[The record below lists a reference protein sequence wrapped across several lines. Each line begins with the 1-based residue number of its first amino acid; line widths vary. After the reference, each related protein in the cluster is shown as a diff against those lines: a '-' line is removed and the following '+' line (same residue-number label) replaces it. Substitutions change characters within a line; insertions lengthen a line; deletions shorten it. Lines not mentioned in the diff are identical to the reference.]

1 MVTLQNEETTTISRK
16 NIPNCQ
22 MLANM
27 LFTDSD
33 FSDVTLVSADNQ
45 HVSAHRAVLSAA
57 SSFLRS
63 VLFESCQQNTFLY
76 MGMIDFK
83 VLQSLVEFIYLGHCR
98 IDSDKEGQ
106 LKSLA
111 VQLGVDMSDTT
122 VDIAGSSEDN
132 LTQDINKENSLVDS
146 EVDKSPG
153 KVMEDETQIHGISF
167 GGKRDDNSKD
177 NLLKAMSDGGWN
189 DNNYTDNLIEQ
200 NSMQTTNDHNI
211 IDLDLDHE
219 VSINTLT
226 KEGVPDKTEEMH
238 QINKHTKY
246 ETNYSSERLNS
257 LIVNTNNTCKSSSK
271 QIVASTK
278 IKFHSFR
285 GKIPKVIKP
294 NPTKDMKYACNECD
308 VTPYLR
314 WDGLK
319 RHKLSKHEGFTYN
332 CDMCEEKF
340 KYHDKLKEHEN
351 FVHNGIG
358 YQCNLCSKI
367 FTNAKNLRFH
377 DSRKLKCPTCGILV
391 CRLKFV
397 QHNTLNHDPLFKD
410 GEFVCDHCTYTCKK
424 RLNMKVHYGIHKER
438 ITFSCDKCSYTSISN
453 HEVKI
458 HKQVKHDGIKF
469 KCTQCDYECG
479 KRARLNRH
487 TEVEHLKITYSCTR
501 CKFIARRK
509 KILREHIRSVHDNI
523 TFKCSKCEFTAV
535 SNSSVRRHF
544 RRDHERVRWNCDKC
558 KFVTKFRE
566 SYKEHEKLHASGK
579 YGEEKIEKL
588 KRLKARH
595 ELRLSPVKKNICGKL
610 NCCVT
615 KNQTRPTL
623 ENQKSV
629 LNTSFIQQPKVL
641 HNLGSASEKSLMK
654 DNIDIQIR
662 SMIKQLERG
671 YICTSCD
678 KAILFW
684 SHVKSHIATFH
695 VK

>member
-1 MVTLQNEETTTISRK
+1 MKRQTTISRH
-16 NIPNCQ
+16 NIQNGQ
-22 MLANM
+22 ILASM

-45 HVSAHRAVLSAA
+45 HVSAHRAVLSAT

-83 VLQSLVEFIYLGHCR
+83 VLQSLVEFIYLGHCS

-111 VQLGVDMSDTT
+111 LQLGVDMSDHS
-122 VDIAGSSEDN
+122 VDIASSSEDN
-132 LTQDINKENSLVDS
+132 LTPDIKKENSLVES
-146 EVDKSPG
+146 EVDKTPG
-153 KVMEDETQIHGISF
+153 KIMGGEPQIHEITF
-167 GGKRDDNSKD
+167 GSKGDNNSKD
-177 NLLKAMSDGGWN
+177 KITEKFN
-189 DNNYTDNLIEQ
+189 DNLQKAITAVGLNDDNTADNWNEQ
-200 NSMQTTNDHNI
+200 ISIHNRNDQNI
-211 IDLDLDHE
+211 IDLDLYCQ
-219 VSINTLT
+219 VSTNTLT
-226 KEGVPDKTEEMH
+226 KEAIQDKTEEIH
-238 QINKHTKY
+238 QIYKHAKS
-246 ETNYSSERLNS
+246 ETNYSSEHLNA
-257 LIVNTNNTCKSSSK
+257 LKVNTHNTYKSSSK
-271 QIVASTK
+271 KMVVSRNH
-278 IKFHSFR
+278 IKLHSFR

-294 NPTKDMKYACNECD
+294 NPTQDMKYACNECD

-319 RHKLSKHEGFTYN
+319 RHKLAKHEGFTYN
-332 CDMCEEKF
+332 CDKCEEKF
-340 KYHDKLKEHEN
+340 KYHDKLKEHES

-358 YQCNLCSKI
+358 YQCNLCTKI
-367 FTNAKNLRFH
+367 FTNANNLRLH
-377 DSRKLKCPTCGILV
+377 DSSKLKCPTCGILV

-397 QHNTLNHDPLFKD
+397 QHNTLNHDPLFKN

-424 RLNMKVHYGIHKER
+424 RLNMKIHYVIHKER
-438 ITFSCDKCSYTSISN
+438 VEFSCDNCSYTSISN
-453 HEVKI
+453 HEVKV

-487 TEVEHLKITYSCTR
+487 TEVEYLKITYSCTQ
-501 CKFIARRK
+501 CNFIGRRK

-558 KFVTKFRE
+558 EFVTKFRE

-595 ELRLSPVKKNICGKL
+595 ELQVSPVKKFFF
-610 NCCVT
+610 V
-615 KNQTRPTL
+615 
-623 ENQKSV
+623 EN
-629 LNTSFIQQPKVL
+629 
-641 HNLGSASEKSLMK
+641 
-654 DNIDIQIR
+654 
-662 SMIKQLERG
+662 
-671 YICTSCD
+671 
-678 KAILFW
+678 
-684 SHVKSHIATFH
+684 
-695 VK
+695 